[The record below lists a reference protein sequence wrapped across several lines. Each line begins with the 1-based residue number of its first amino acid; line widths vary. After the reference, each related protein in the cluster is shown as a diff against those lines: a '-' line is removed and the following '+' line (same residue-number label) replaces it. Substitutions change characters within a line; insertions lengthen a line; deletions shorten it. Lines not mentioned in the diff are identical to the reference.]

1 MNNKIND
8 FNERMSLIEDINAN
22 LRSIIYSRRKTVKK
36 KVFVCA
42 VNELLNSRDNFT
54 NEQLK
59 AVNEVVYAFAYVI
72 KYDIND

>member
-36 KVFVCA
+36 KFLCV
-42 VNELLNSRDNFT
+42 LLMNF
-54 NEQLK
+54 
-59 AVNEVVYAFAYVI
+59 
-72 KYDIND
+72 